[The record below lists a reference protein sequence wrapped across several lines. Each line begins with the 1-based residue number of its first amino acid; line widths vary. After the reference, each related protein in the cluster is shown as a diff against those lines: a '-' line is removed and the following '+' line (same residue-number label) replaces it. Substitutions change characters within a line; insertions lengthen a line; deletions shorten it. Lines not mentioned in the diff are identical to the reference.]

1 MKVLVYGGTGSQ
13 AGPVVTHLLAQ
24 GHTPHVVT
32 RSEEKA
38 AQLAAVGAAPV
49 LADLADFDRLCAAS
63 AETDAVAFLLPV
75 FLDNPDDGQ
84 TFGKHAIDA
93 ASRTGSKMFVWN
105 ASGEIPDEG
114 PDTKLAILEHL
125 RASGLP
131 YLVLEPTTYLEN
143 LLGPWTA
150 PSIRQDNVL
159 TYPVLAD
166 CRVGWLASDDMGKL
180 VVAALERPELTG
192 RRYPVSGVETPTGPE
207 LAAIFSDACGRD
219 IRYRTLAPE
228 EMGAIID
235 EAFGAGAGDKV
246 AEMYRQEQQDPD
258 PPPKYH
264 DMAPVLKALP
274 VTMSNISDWVK
285 AHKEAFEP

>member
-32 RSEEKA
+32 RSQQKA
-38 AQLAAVGAAPV
+38 AQLEAAGAVPV

-63 AETDAVAFLLPV
+63 SETDAVAFLLPV
-75 FLDNPDDGQ
+75 FLDSPDNGV
-84 TFGKHAIDA
+84 TFGRHAIDA
-93 ASRTGSKMFVWN
+93 AVQAGSQMFVWN
-105 ASGEIPDEG
+105 ASGEIPDQG

-125 RASGLP
+125 QASGLP
-131 YLVLEPTTYLEN
+131 WLVLEPTTYLEN

-150 PSIRQDNVL
+150 PSVRAHDVL
-159 TYPVLAD
+159 TYPVLDD

-180 VVAALERPELTG
+180 VVAALERPQLTG
-192 RRYPVSGVETPTGPE
+192 RRYRVSGVETPTGPE

-219 IRYRTLAPE
+219 IRYRTLSPE
-228 EMGAIID
+228 EMGAVID
-235 EAFGAGAGDKV
+235 ESFGAGAGDKV

-258 PPPKYH
+258 LPPKFH
-264 DMAPVLKALP
+264 DMKPVLKALP
-274 VTMSNISDWVK
+274 VTMTSISDWVK
-285 AHKEAFEP
+285 AHQKEFAP